1 MLLANLQIK
10 RCPNILLVLIEIMSL
25 RIQRP
30 GSPSLALLHDLQ
42 SRGYTI
48 GDLSRL
54 AHNAKLGVIRD
65 ILYEYCTSMLTC
77 GISLATYYSALSY

>member
-1 MLLANLQIK
+1 
-10 RCPNILLVLIEIMSL
+10 MSL